1 MGTFE
6 MQKPGIFI
14 TGTDTGV
21 GKTVVSAGIALA
33 LKERGIRV
41 GVMKPVATG
50 CFGHHND
57 RLISHDAA
65 YLMESAEGQYPS
77 MISPVR
83 YRHALAPNVAA
94 HLEKK

>member
-1 MGTFE
+1 MST
-6 MQKPGIFI
+6 QQTPGIFI

-33 LKERGIRV
+33 LKDRGMRV

-50 CFGHHND
+50 CFGHNND

-65 YLMESAEGQYPS
+65 FLMEAAEGEYPGL
-77 MISPVR
+77 ISPVR
-83 YRHALAPNVAA
+83 YRHPLAPNVAA
-94 HLEKK
+94 HLEKSEP